1 MAVDFSGMSRD
12 IKCAGDVG
20 RMADLGKFNV
30 EFDAYGCTYMTEGKQ
45 YYRVSS
51 KGVDIFDFVYE
62 SIQKGIYPTSVEH
75 LVYSTVVPV
84 EMREKF
90 SEQTKMKLVR
100 QMKET
105 YQGLFAVLQPLADT
119 EANNESLP
127 YLRQEA
133 EQLEGH
139 FDDMALQRFAGTI
152 QFAYECKILNDTG
165 WQELQQWME
174 RERKQMEDDPVVADR
189 CERTFYGFAYIDE
202 TGAVKYF
209 CDAQKLMTQER
220 RQKFALA
227 GNFVCPM
234 MQKKYWFGTVGQMGE
249 VKAQFLKELK
259 ELQDQAYIAYLQQ
272 LKQLPGVISAA
283 AFAEARETLQEAASA
298 EAVAV
303 LDYYGRM
310 WNRTVTK

>member
-1 MAVDFSGMSRD
+1 MAVNFSGLGRD
-12 IKCAGDVG
+12 VKCAGDVG
-20 RMADLGKFNV
+20 RMAALGKYDV
-30 EFDAYGCTYMTEGKQ
+30 EFDAYGCTYWQEGKQ

-51 KGVDIFDFVYE
+51 NGESMFDFVATCRR
-62 SIQKGIYPTSVEH
+62 KGLYPTPIEQ
-75 LVYSTVVPV
+75 YTYQTVVLV
-84 EMREKF
+84 EMWDKF

-100 QMKET
+100 RMKET

-127 YLRQEA
+127 YLKQEA
-133 EQLEGH
+133 ERLEGH

-152 QFAYECKILNDTG
+152 QFAYDCKILNDAG

-202 TGAVKYF
+202 TGTVKYF
-209 CDAQKLMTQER
+209 CDAQKLMAQER

-234 MQKKYWFGTVGQMGE
+234 IKKKYWFGTVGQMGE
-249 VKAQFLKELK
+249 VKAQFLQELK
-259 ELQDQAYIAYLQQ
+259 NLQDEAYIAYLQQ
-272 LKQLPGVISAA
+272 LKQLSGVISES
-283 AFAEARETLQEAASA
+283 AFVEARDTLQKIASA
-298 EAVAV
+298 EAVVV

-310 WNRTVTK
+310 WNREKVV